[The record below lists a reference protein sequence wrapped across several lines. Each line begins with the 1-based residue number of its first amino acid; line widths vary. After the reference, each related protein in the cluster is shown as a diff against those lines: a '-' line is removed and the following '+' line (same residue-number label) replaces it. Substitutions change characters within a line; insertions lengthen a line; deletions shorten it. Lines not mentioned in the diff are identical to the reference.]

1 MTCGPKFKL
10 LETESESELAEQSEE
25 YPNMPKLPPVD
36 FTKETAAGVLWGLY
50 SRLSSIL
57 AREYRRFA
65 CDILIGSG
73 SVFDARS
80 VGRLKRIAA
89 LRTARLKMPALA
101 EEATRAKYDAVPHL
115 VARVNKALELVEIE
129 DFMLRAIERHT
140 NRPASDARV
149 TDTLHHK
156 AEMVGWR
163 AAGEAPLPR
172 DAYELKQQ
180 KMAAD
185 RPLGSSRPVGSFA
198 SFMEDGIHSVT
209 VFKEGRLHLVFSRAF
224 PGIATGHV
232 YERTVWEIFGLAAS
246 NVWARRVFEWYTG
259 KTHPLPE
266 PVPGP
271 SEGLSLYDKTYA
283 PPPKL
288 SPNAALGHPS
298 APKGFVAYT
307 DTDDAERA
315 SAPAHTRPIDS
326 QKTFEVYGQ
335 YVTARVVGT
344 GWLRLTTYGPSTH
357 GAEVTEKSLEDIFHL
372 SASRA
377 EASLVFEWYT
387 GAPRELPAG
396 VHMARRE
403 GEWSIVNDGTVNH
416 LFLEVEADGF
426 VRAHGARFRLGGGGL
441 DDLFCMAKKHVWAHL
456 AVCWL
461 GGLKA

>member
-1 MTCGPKFKL
+1 MT
-10 LETESESELAEQSEE
+10 
-25 YPNMPKLPPVD
+25 
-36 FTKETAAGVLWGLY
+36 
-50 SRLSSIL
+50 
-57 AREYRRFA
+57 
-65 CDILIGSG
+65 DIAS
-73 SVFDARS
+73 
-80 VGRLKRIAA
+80 RIAA
-89 LRTARLKMPALA
+89 LDWVGLHAALD
-101 EEATRAKYDAVPHL
+101 ERGFAVTPPLLSESQCRDL
-115 VARVNKALELVEIE
+115 VAL
-129 DFMLRAIERHT
+129 
-140 NRPASDARV
+140 
-149 TDTLHHK
+149 
-156 AEMVGWR
+156 
-163 AAGEAPLPR
+163 
-172 DAYELKQQ
+172 Y
-180 KMAAD
+180 D
-185 RPLGSSRPVGSFA
+185 RPEGFRSRVVMQRHGYGQGEYRYFQ
-198 SFMEDGIHSVT
+198 
-209 VFKEGRLHLVFSRAF
+209 
-224 PGIATGHV
+224 
-232 YERTVWEIFGLAAS
+232 Y
-246 NVWARRVFEWYTG
+246 
-259 KTHPLPE
+259 PLPE